1 MKRSASLGWLLVAWV
16 ISAAGCSDSG
26 PPGGGTPATSGAS
39 TTAAS
44 GNTTPI
50 PSSTRVADDGALGE
64 DRAVGNVDAQG
75 DLSVDSTATDGSGST
90 PPDSGTAPDSHTP
103 SSDAGSMC
111 PGLFCEDFETG
122 QLNPGKWD
130 TQTKGGTVEVQKVTV
145 AHGSYALH
153 FHGSANPGMLDYAY
167 VIAHN
172 APQALL
178 THNFGRAYLY
188 ITPKPRSVDMG
199 LIFAGTKGFPRP
211 TYLSIANNGA
221 GWANASGHGGW
232 QFGLIKLA
240 GTPGY
245 ERQFYPQGEIPV
257 ATWACVQWEFND
269 QPDSITVALDGAP
282 LGTLDDR
289 HVSYPPGYMPGTPL
303 SGPGGTSSGIIGGF
317 VDFGF
322 GYYDW
327 HSVPV
332 RPAVDIYYD
341 DIVLDAKRVDCL

>member
-1 MKRSASLGWLLVAWV
+1 VHWRCNLLLVAWV
-16 ISAAGCSDSG
+16 GSAAGCSNAG
-26 PPGGGTPATSGAS
+26 PPGGGTAPTSGASSMTSGAS
-39 TTAAS
+39 TMPATGSTA
-44 GNTTPI
+44 PV
-50 PSSTRVADDGALGE
+50 PSSSGAAGDGA
-64 DRAVGNVDAQG
+64 VGSVDAEG
-75 DLSVDSTATDGSGST
+75 DLAVDSTATDSSDPI
-90 PPDSGTAPDSHTP
+90 PPDTGTTADSGTA
-103 SSDAGSMC
+103 SSDAGSTC

-122 QLNPGKWD
+122 QLDPGKWD
-130 TQTKGGTVEVQKVTV
+130 TQTKGGTVEVQKMTV

-172 APQALL
+172 APPGLL

-211 TYLSIANNGA
+211 TYLSIANNGG

-240 GTPGY
+240 GTPSY
-245 ERQFYPQGEIPV
+245 ERQFYPQGEIPA
-257 ATWACVQWEFND
+257 ATWGCVQWEFND
-269 QPDSITVALDGAP
+269 QPDSITVALDGAT

-289 HVSYPPGYMPGTPL
+289 HVSYPPGYAPGTPF
-303 SGPGGTSSGIIGGF
+303 SGPGGTSSSIIGGF

-332 RPAVDIYYD
+332 RPAIDIYYD